1 MKKNLENFH
10 EILSVSKHSHSEV
23 GFILVIS
30 LGPEGVGSFADHKG
44 VGVRLPPAGGGA
56 LAAHGGHQKPPLSC
70 QHWVWE
76 GWWRG
81 TITKMVKGIA
91 SWEFP
96 KEQSLV
102 EDKPESGTQKYSKC
116 QTPPHMKKQVA
127 FKWIFRWFYAFWD
140 HIFLWKMTFSN
151 PPTPLKFFFLFFW
164 NLPFTQQIRSL
175 VLEAIWRKFE
185 EAPLI

>member
-1 MKKNLENFH
+1 MKFCQWAS
-10 EILSVSKHSHSEV
+10 ILTQRLALYLLSAWGQKGWGHLLTSR
-23 GFILVIS
+23 G
-30 LGPEGVGSFADHKG
+30 LGVLSRPE
-44 VGVRLPPAGGGA
+44 GGGA
-56 LAAHGGHQKPPLSC
+56 LAARRGGVSAARGAHQKPPLSC

-76 GWWRG
+76 GWWSG

-116 QTPPHMKKQVA
+116 QTPPIWKKQVA

-140 HIFLWKMTFSN
+140 PIFFFRLEMGLT
-151 PPTPLKFFFLFFW
+151 PPAPPLKCGKWEL
-164 NLPFTQQIRSL
+164 LM
-175 VLEAIWRKFE
+175 
-185 EAPLI
+185 

>member
-30 LGPEGVGSFADHKG
+30 LGPEGVGSFADCKG
-44 VGVRLPPAGGGA
+44 VGGCQPPAGGGGVGCPRGA
-56 LAAHGGHQKPPLSC
+56 SEAPLSC

-76 GWWRG
+76 GWWSG
-81 TITKMVKGIA
+81 TITKMVKGID

-116 QTPPHMKKQVA
+116 QTPPPIWKKQVA

-140 HIFLWKMTFSN
+140 PI
-151 PPTPLKFFFLFFW
+151 FFFF
-164 NLPFTQQIRSL
+164 
-175 VLEAIWRKFE
+175 
-185 EAPLI
+185 

>member
-30 LGPEGVGSFADHKG
+30 LGPEGVGSFADRKG
-44 VGVRLPPAGGGA
+44 VGGRRPPVGGRGVGHPRGWGGVGRPRGWGTS
-56 LAAHGGHQKPPLSC
+56 AAHGGHQKPPLSC

-76 GWWRG
+76 GWWSG

-116 QTPPHMKKQVA
+116 QTPPHMKKTSC
-127 FKWIFRWFYAFWD
+127 F
-140 HIFLWKMTFSN
+140 
-151 PPTPLKFFFLFFW
+151 
-164 NLPFTQQIRSL
+164 
-175 VLEAIWRKFE
+175 
-185 EAPLI
+185 

>member
-30 LGPEGVGSFADHKG
+30 LGPDQKGLGHLLTARGLGV
-44 VGVRLPPAGGGA
+44 VGCPQGGGSVG
-56 LAAHGGHQKPPLSC
+56 HRGRWPPTGGIRSPPLSC

-76 GWWRG
+76 GWWSG

-116 QTPPHMKKQVA
+116 QTPP
-127 FKWIFRWFYAFWD
+127 I
-140 HIFLWKMTFSN
+140 WKNKLLLNEYLGDFMDLE
-151 PPTPLKFFFLFFW
+151 TPFF
-164 NLPFTQQIRSL
+164 
-175 VLEAIWRKFE
+175 
-185 EAPLI
+185 